1 MSQFL
6 VLFRNSAAVSADPCR
21 QSRAPKRGCRALVLL
36 YRAERVVSASTIIVP
51 VIISRPVPSTP
62 VQIRVSSR
70 DVRDRVVFWCYVTNR
85 VGPGRVSRSR
95 VRRGR
100 RLAFGY
106 SAFSVVKPLLYL
118 SFSIFDFVR
127 RGRVFDNVLRSS
139 VLRWVYS
146 LAERLYREGL
156 RELRWFHFNVLDF

>member
-36 YRAERVVSASTIIVP
+36 YRAERVVSIIVGGF
-51 VIISRPVPSTP
+51 SRPVPSTP

-127 RGRVFDNVLRSS
+127 RGRVFDNILRSS